1 MAKKNIPTTLV
12 GKRLLEIDGII
23 GSDIV
28 YTKMQS
34 VDSNLKVMRITDSN
48 NEYINSIISHLEDNR

>member
-12 GKRLLEIDGII
+12 DKRLLEIDGII

-28 YTKMQS
+28 YTKM
-34 VDSNLKVMRITDSN
+34 
-48 NEYINSIISHLEDNR
+48 

>member
-1 MAKKNIPTTLV
+1 MAKKSIPTTLV

-34 VDSNLKVMRITDSN
+34 VDSTLKVMRITDSN